1 MKTPEIKEQ
10 VASKSKE
17 ELIKRN
23 TPPKYPAAKQDL
35 HPPFKKSKNKVKAA
49 KPDPKQWPTPES
61 EDEKGY
67 RP

>member
-1 MKTPEIKEQ
+1 MKTPEVKEQ

-17 ELIKRN
+17 ELRKRN
-23 TPPKYPAAKQDL
+23 APIKYPAAEQDL

-49 KPDPKQWPTPES
+49 KPDPHQWPTN